1 MFVNLKWGILGIK
14 QWDDTFGEGR
24 KLTVEVYILDFHQE
38 IYGEFVE
45 VRWLH
50 LLREQIKFDGAE
62 RLIQQLHQDEVDTRA
77 YFAALAKE
85 S

>member
-1 MFVNLKWGILGIK
+1 M
-14 QWDDTFGEGR
+14 
-24 KLTVEVYILDFHQE
+24 
-38 IYGEFVE
+38 
-45 VRWLH
+45 RWLH